1 MASTARTSRPAMK
14 ASLLKEMEVLLDEYL
29 DWYDGTEDLKFRE
42 IEEEILQLRKKMGAK
57 LAEVVVE
64 REKSRRWRYALSR
77 MRRGDA
83 KQGGEAENTGE
94 FSGRGED
101 ESRALLLSTVPKW
114 TFSPWTPKWRCRQN
128 GVKASGSKKCG

>member
-1 MASTARTSRPAMK
+1 MASRAGTSRAAMR

-64 REKSRRWRYALSR
+64 GEGKAEGGAMHCPKCGGAMRNKGEKRKTLVSLVGEVKMNRRHYYCPQCR
-77 MRRGDA
+77 
-83 KQGGEAENTGE
+83 
-94 FSGRGED
+94 SGHFPPG
-101 ESRALLLSTVPKW
+101 
-114 TFSPWTPKWRCRQN
+114 RQN
-128 GVKASGSKKCG
+128 GDVVRME

>member
-1 MASTARTSRPAMK
+1 MASTTRTSRPAMK

-64 REKSRRWRYALSR
+64 EERKAEGGATHCPECGGAMRNKGVKWKTLVSLVGELKMSREHYYCPQCR
-77 MRRGDA
+77 
-83 KQGGEAENTGE
+83 
-94 FSGRGED
+94 SGHFPPG
-101 ESRALLLSTVPKW
+101 
-114 TFSPWTPKWRCRQN
+114 RQN
-128 GVKASGSKKCG
+128 GDVDRME